1 MPSGQED
8 RTMATPRKNGD
19 EQRMVSRTYRAA
31 IRIGEDFITMEE
43 TIALP
48 LDASDE
54 EVTQAVDLGWRIF
67 RAQREAADVQVTDIR
82 SAIGT
87 PAPITVRDPDSPA
100 SDKQRNYIVTLQDNL
115 AWNSEHLA
123 AYAEEQSVDLV
134 TMTKGQASLFIDGL
148 KKLAEERT
156 AYGDSA
162 RAKAPASTP
171 QQTRLA
177 EPAAQSSNGGQA
189 SAGQSG
195 APVNEKQIHAMERL
209 AQQQGLDLDRESRRR
224 FDVDAHGLTYE
235 QASSLLRELQ
245 RPASGRRAVNEPA
258 L

>member
-8 RTMATPRKNGD
+8 RTMANPRKSGD
-19 EQRMVSRTYRAA
+19 ERMVSRTYRAA

-67 RAQREAADVQVTDIR
+67 RAQREAADAQVNDIR
-82 SAIGT
+82 SANGT

-115 AWNSEHLA
+115 TWNSEHLA
-123 AYAEEQSVDLV
+123 AYAEEQNVDLV
-134 TMTKGQASLFIDGL
+134 TMTKGQASVFIDGL

-156 AYGDSA
+156 TYGDSA
-162 RAKAPASTP
+162 RAKAASSAA
-171 QQTRLA
+171 QHTRSA
-177 EPAAQSSNGGQA
+177 EPATNGNSPSSGSAQA
-189 SAGQSG
+189 AT
-195 APVNEKQIHAMERL
+195 PVNEK
-209 AQQQGLDLDRESRRR
+209 
-224 FDVDAHGLTYE
+224 
-235 QASSLLRELQ
+235 
-245 RPASGRRAVNEPA
+245 
-258 L
+258 

>member
-19 EQRMVSRTYRAA
+19 EQRIVSRTYRAA

-67 RAQREAADVQVTDIR
+67 RAQREAADAQVADIR

-123 AYAEEQSVDLV
+123 AYAEEQNVDLV
-134 TMTKGQASLFIDGL
+134 TMTKGQASVFIDGL
-148 KKLAEERT
+148 KKLAEERP

-162 RAKAPASTP
+162 RAKAAPSTP
-171 QQTRLA
+171 Q
-177 EPAAQSSNGGQA
+177 PARPADNAG
-189 SAGQSG
+189 SANS
-195 APVNEKQIHAMERL
+195 APNTTPVNEKQIHAMERL
-209 AQQQGLDLDRESRRR
+209 AQQHGLDLNRESRRR
-224 FDVDAHGLTYE
+224 FDVDAQDLTYE

-245 RPASGRRAVNEPA
+245 RPTNSRRPVNEPA

>member
-1 MPSGQED
+1 
-8 RTMATPRKNGD
+8 MATPRKNSD
-19 EQRMVSRTYRAA
+19 ERMVSRTYRAA

-67 RAQREAADVQVTDIR
+67 RAQREAADAQVTDIR

-100 SDKQRNYIVTLQDNL
+100 SDKQRNYIATLQDNL

-134 TMTKGQASLFIDGL
+134 TMTKGQASVFIDGL
-148 KKLAEERT
+148 KKLSEER
-156 AYGDSA
+156 ANYGDGT
-162 RAKAPASTP
+162 RAKASSTP
-171 QQTRLA
+171 PTRSA
-177 EPAAQSSNGGQA
+177 EPAAPPSN
-189 SAGQSG
+189 G

-209 AQQQGLDLDRESRRR
+209 AQQHGLDLNNESRRR
-224 FDVDAHGLTYE
+224 FDVDVHSLTHE

-245 RPASGRRAVNEPA
+245 RPANGRRAVNEPA

>member
-8 RTMATPRKNGD
+8 RIMATPRKSGD
-19 EQRMVSRTYRAA
+19 ERMVSRTYRAA

-67 RAQREAADVQVTDIR
+67 RAQREAADAQVHDIR
-82 SAIGT
+82 SAIGM
-87 PAPITVRDPDSPA
+87 PAPITVRDPDAPA
-100 SDKQRNYIVTLQDNL
+100 SDKQRNYVVTLQDNL
-115 AWNSEHLA
+115 SWNSEQLA

-148 KKLAEERT
+148 KKLAEERAT
-156 AYGDSA
+156 YGDSA
-162 RAKAPASTP
+162 RAKAPSSAA
-171 QQTRLA
+171 QHTRPA
-177 EPAAQSSNGGQA
+177 EPSTNGNNMGQA
-189 SAGQSG
+189 SSAQAA

-209 AQQQGLDLDRESRRR
+209 AQQHGLDLDQESRRR
-224 FDVDAHGLTYE
+224 FDVDPHGLTYE

-245 RPASGRRAVNEPA
+245 RPAGRRAVNESA

>member
-1 MPSGQED
+1 
-8 RTMATPRKNGD
+8 MATPRKSGD
-19 EQRMVSRTYRAA
+19 ERMVSRTYRAA

-54 EVTQAVDLGWRIF
+54 EVTQAVELGWRIF
-67 RAQREAADVQVTDIR
+67 RAQREAADAQVTDIR

-115 AWNSEHLA
+115 TWNSEHLA
-123 AYAEEQSVDLV
+123 AYAEEQNVDLV

-156 AYGDSA
+156 TYGDSA
-162 RAKAPASTP
+162 RAKAPSSSSQP
-171 QQTRLA
+171 TRTA
-177 EPAAQSSNGGQA
+177 D
-189 SAGQSG
+189 SAGPASSAQAG

-209 AQQQGLDLDRESRRR
+209 AQQHGFDLDKESRRR

-235 QASSLLRELQ
+235 QASSLLRDLQ
-245 RPASGRRAVNEPA
+245 RPATGRRAVNEPA

>member
-8 RTMATPRKNGD
+8 RIMATPRKSGD
-19 EQRMVSRTYRAA
+19 ERMVSRTYRAA

-67 RAQREAADVQVTDIR
+67 RAQREAADAQVHDIR

-87 PAPITVRDPDSPA
+87 PAPITVRDPDAPA
-100 SDKQRNYIVTLQDNL
+100 SDKQRNYVVTLQDNL
-115 AWNSEHLA
+115 SWNSEQLA

-148 KKLAEERT
+148 KKLAEERAT
-156 AYGDSA
+156 YGDSA
-162 RAKAPASTP
+162 RAKAPSS
-171 QQTRLA
+171 
-177 EPAAQSSNGGQA
+177 AAQHTRPAESSTNGNNLGQA
-189 SAGQSG
+189 SSAQ
-195 APVNEKQIHAMERL
+195 AATPVNEKQIHAMERL
-209 AQQQGLDLDRESRRR
+209 AQQHGLDLDEESRRR

-245 RPASGRRAVNEPA
+245 RPAGRRAVNESA

>member
-1 MPSGQED
+1 
-8 RTMATPRKNGD
+8 MATPRKSGD
-19 EQRMVSRTYRAA
+19 EPRRVSRTYRAA

-54 EVTQAVDLGWRIF
+54 EVTQAVELGWRIF
-67 RAQREAADVQVTDIR
+67 RAQREAADAQVTDIR

-123 AYAEEQSVDLV
+123 AYAEEQNVDLV
-134 TMTKGQASLFIDGL
+134 TMTKGQASVFIDGL
-148 KKLAEERT
+148 KKLTEERA

-162 RAKAPASTP
+162 RAKAPASASQNARP
-171 QQTRLA
+171 A
-177 EPAAQSSNGGQA
+177 EPAAAAPSPSASS
-189 SAGQSG
+189 
-195 APVNEKQIHAMERL
+195 APNAALVNDKQIHAMERL
-209 AQQQGLDLDRESRRR
+209 AQQQGLNLDAESRRR
-224 FDVDAHGLTYE
+224 FGVATQSLTYE
-235 QASSLLRELQ
+235 QASSLLRDLQ
-245 RPASGRRAVNEPA
+245 RPANGRRPVNEPA

>member
-1 MPSGQED
+1 
-8 RTMATPRKNGD
+8 MATPRKNGD
-19 EQRMVSRTYRAA
+19 ERMVSRTYRAA

-54 EVTQAVDLGWRIF
+54 EVTQAVELGWRIF
-67 RAQREAADVQVTDIR
+67 RAQREAADAQVTDIR

-156 AYGDSA
+156 AYGDSP
-162 RAKAPASTP
+162 RAKASSSAPQTSRPAEASSNSGSASTP
-171 QQTRLA
+171 A
-177 EPAAQSSNGGQA
+177 SSAQN
-189 SAGQSG
+189 G

-209 AQQQGLDLDRESRRR
+209 AQQQGLDLDAESHRR
-224 FDVDAHGLTYE
+224 FGAAAQGLTYD
-235 QASSLLRELQ
+235 QASALLRDLQ
-245 RPASGRRAVNEPA
+245 RPAAGRRAVNEPA

>member
-1 MPSGQED
+1 
-8 RTMATPRKNGD
+8 MATPRKSGD
-19 EQRMVSRTYRAA
+19 DRMVSRTYRAA

-67 RAQREAADVQVTDIR
+67 RAQREAADAQVTDIR

-148 KKLAEERT
+148 KKLSEERV

-162 RAKAPASTP
+162 RAKAPAGAP
-171 QQTRLA
+171 QASRPA
-177 EPAAQSSNGGQA
+177 DSAGSASAAQNTT
-189 SAGQSG
+189 
-195 APVNEKQIHAMERL
+195 PVNEKQIHAMERL
-209 AQQQGLDLDRESRRR
+209 AQQQGLDLDKEARRR
-224 FDVDAHGLTYE
+224 FDVDAHSLTYE
-235 QASSLLRELQ
+235 QASSLLRDLQ
-245 RPASGRRAVNEPA
+245 RPANGRRAVNEPA

>member
-8 RTMATPRKNGD
+8 RIMANPRKSGD
-19 EQRMVSRTYRAA
+19 ERMVSRTYRAA

-54 EVTQAVDLGWRIF
+54 EVTQAVELGWRIF
-67 RAQREAADVQVTDIR
+67 RAQREAADAQVSDIR

-123 AYAEEQSVDLV
+123 AYAEEQNVDLV
-134 TMTKGQASLFIDGL
+134 TMTKGQASVFIDGL

-156 AYGDSA
+156 AYGDVA
-162 RAKAPASTP
+162 RAKAPASAAQP
-171 QQTRLA
+171 TRSA
-177 EPAAQSSNGGQA
+177 EPSA
-189 SAGQSG
+189 SATAPAASSSQSG
-195 APVNEKQIHAMERL
+195 PPVNEKQIHAMERL
-209 AQQQGLDLDRESRRR
+209 AQQQGLDLDVESRRR
-224 FDVDAHGLTYE
+224 FGVVAQGLSYE

-245 RPASGRRAVNEPA
+245 RPSNGRRAVNESA